1 MLSEADLLPAAGPQH
16 TSTGQISSPCQWD
29 CFVGCVG
36 IALRERSDNEN
47 VSAATIWRFQSHPSH
62 HTASNEHPA
71 FAAAPSAALMS
82 ERHGHK
88 YLTFPPRILLCA
100 TKDRTSVWSCFFLC
114 PIICCCNDP
123 ISVNGLLNFHPQLN
137 RFRDKGG
144 NLYLYSETR
153 QRGGKHQWTVRDN
166 QTFYYKGSINL
177 RFLWLH
183 QCFYFRWWPFKIK
196 KKKKKKKCSLVSCT
210 NLICCPLLWSAYL
223 YICVGE
229 YNYCY
234 VL

>member
-1 MLSEADLLPAAGPQH
+1 MSVLPPYDAFRAIRHITLHQTNILRSQQH
-16 TSTGQISSPCQWD
+16 RLQFP
-29 CFVGCVG
+29 
-36 IALRERSDNEN
+36 
-47 VSAATIWRFQSHPSH
+47 
-62 HTASNEHPA
+62 
-71 FAAAPSAALMS
+71 LMS

-123 ISVNGLLNFHPQLN
+123 VSVNGLLNFHPQLN

-196 KKKKKKKCSLVSCT
+196 KKKKKKKKCSLVSCT

>member
-16 TSTGQISSPCQWD
+16 TSTGQISSPCQWG

-62 HTASNEHPA
+62 YTASNEHPA
-71 FAAAPSAALMS
+71 FAAAPSAVSINVWATRTQISDVPTSDFTLCN
-82 ERHGHK
+82 ERQDV
-88 YLTFPPRILLCA
+88 C
-100 TKDRTSVWSCFFLC
+100 WSCFLLC

-123 ISVNGLLNFHPQLN
+123 VSVNGLLNFHPQLN

-153 QRGGKHQWTVRDN
+153 QRGEKHQWTVRDN
-166 QTFYYKGSINL
+166 QTFYYKGSINH

-196 KKKKKKKCSLVSCT
+196 KKKKKYFLVSCK
-210 NLICCPLLWSAYL
+210 NLICCPLFWSAYL